1 MSAKQRAARPGAA
14 RQGGATRPGRP
25 PRLAHAAPARV
36 AAFRTLARV
45 RAGATLADA
54 VARERETLG
63 DARDRGL
70 AHDLATG
77 VLRWRS
83 ALDAALATASSRPIA
98 RLDADVLDILRL
110 GVYQM
115 RHRDRLPAH
124 AVVSDAVALTRF
136 AGLTSAAGFVNAVLR
151 RVATTAAPTPADDAS
166 ARRRRSRRARHAV
179 RASFVARGAMDGASR
194 RRRRD
199 RRGCA
204 STTIRRR

>member
-1 MSAKQRAARPGAA
+1 MSARQSGATPRGASRPGGA
-14 RQGGATRPGRP
+14 RQGGATRPG
-25 PRLAHAAPARV
+25 HAAPARV

-63 DARDRGL
+63 DARDRSL

-83 ALDAALATASSRPIA
+83 ALDAALATASNRAIA
-98 RLDADVLDILRL
+98 RVDAEVLDILRL

-136 AGLTSAAGFVNAVLR
+136 AGHTSAAGFVNAVLR
-151 RVATTAAPTPADDAS
+151 RLATTAADAPPS
-166 ARRRRSRRARHAV
+166 DTVVAGDGTAAGLDTLATRFARSRRRQ
-179 RASFVARGAMDGASR
+179 RP
-194 RRRRD
+194 
-199 RRGCA
+199 
-204 STTIRRR
+204 